1 MSARKR
7 REQLDNSFFDA
18 SNTDNLPTLD
28 IREVDDVGFGGL
40 ALPVVRRQDGTVKLG
55 NFRLTMTGLVVEGR
69 ISQEEW
75 WAFFEG
81 VQKIEST
88 IQFIIGD
95 LAIYGEEEFRISY
108 EEIAARTGYK
118 KETVENYAYVARN
131 MPQALRSDKLSF
143 NHHYLVASLATDA
156 EKQQWLATAQEHDL
170 SVRNLELA
178 LNIWREGGDPQHVF
192 GIIEEKPSPVQQ
204 ARLKSVRE
212 RSAVLKKA
220 RSKKARKQWLHYA
233 KEQAEAWAEIA
244 GKIEDLDEE

>member
-7 REQLDNSFFDA
+7 REQLDNDFFETAD
-18 SNTDNLPTLD
+18 SDNLPTLD

-40 ALPVVRRQDGTVKLG
+40 ALPIVRRQDGTVKLG
-55 NFRLTMTGLVVEGR
+55 NFRLTTTGLQVEGR

-88 IQFIIGD
+88 LQFIIGD
-95 LAIYGEEEFRISY
+95 LAIYGEDEFRISY

-131 MPQALRSDKLSF
+131 MPQELRSDKLSF
-143 NHHYLVASLATDA
+143 NHHYLVAGLDTEA
-156 EKQQWLATAQEHDL
+156 EKQQWLLVAQENTL
-170 SVRNLELA
+170 SVHNMKLA
-178 LNIWREGGDPQHVF
+178 MDVWRQGGDPQAVL
-192 GIIEEKPSPVQQ
+192 GIAKEKESPVQQ
-204 ARLKSVRE
+204 ARMKSVEE
-212 RSAVLKKA
+212 RSRVMKKA
-220 RSKKARKQWLHYA
+220 SSKKNRKLWLHYA

-244 GKIEDLDEE
+244 SKIEDLDD